1 MKILTFFHLL
11 FFLLLVSGCNN
22 SDMPVDP
29 IPQLV
34 EISEKDTDMELN
46 AFFLAVDSLNDNYLP
61 YTTRTNIR
69 KWGSR
74 FLSAVVD
81 ASVGAVASAA
91 TTPIGGTIIGTG
103 ASWAY
108 EEYLGNILDKVE
120 SSSSTGTDN
129 QAFVPVVILA
139 PERGNMT
146 FVDSVGYYHN
156 MLLAEIAKS
165 GKTYLDQNGEVD
177 IEELFTDITAMLDEK
192 KQVHS
197 GASAQNELA
206 AFSSPVSIF
215 INTLN
220 PNDERT
226 LDKSFA
232 SFESEGEALGIS
244 VKELSSIK
252 EICSKISNVI
262 LYLENEKTIEYGEKL
277 YKVIDDS
284 NISETQKQSF
294 KILDNI
300 IVNSKLYWTT
310 VQ

>member
-1 MKILTFFHLL
+1 M
-11 FFLLLVSGCNN
+11 
-22 SDMPVDP
+22 
-29 IPQLV
+29 
-34 EISEKDTDMELN
+34 
-46 AFFLAVDSLNDNYLP
+46 
-61 YTTRTNIR
+61 
-69 KWGSR
+69 
-74 FLSAVVD
+74 
-81 ASVGAVASAA
+81 ASAA

-129 QAFVPVVILA
+129 QAFVPVVIFA

-177 IEELFTDITAMLDEK
+177 MEELFTDITAMLDEK

-197 GASAQNELA
+197 GASVQNELA

-220 PNDERT
+220 PDDEQT
-226 LDKSFA
+226 LDKSFT

-277 YKVIDDS
+277 YKIIDDS

>member
-1 MKILTFFHLL
+1 M
-11 FFLLLVSGCNN
+11 
-22 SDMPVDP
+22 
-29 IPQLV
+29 
-34 EISEKDTDMELN
+34 
-46 AFFLAVDSLNDNYLP
+46 
-61 YTTRTNIR
+61 
-69 KWGSR
+69 
-74 FLSAVVD
+74 
-81 ASVGAVASAA
+81 ASAA

-120 SSSSTGTDN
+120 SSSSAGTDN
-129 QAFVPVVILA
+129 QAFVSMVILA

-165 GKTYLDQNGEVD
+165 GKTYLDQNGEAD
-177 IEELFTDITAMLDEK
+177 IEELFTDITAMLDEKK

-206 AFSSPVSIF
+206 AFSSPVAIF

-220 PNDERT
+220 PDDEQT

-244 VKELSSIK
+244 AKELSSIK

-262 LYLENEKTIEYGEKL
+262 LYLENEKTIEYGKNF
-277 YKVIDDS
+277 IRS
-284 NISETQKQSF
+284 
-294 KILDNI
+294 
-300 IVNSKLYWTT
+300 
-310 VQ
+310 

>member
-1 MKILTFFHLL
+1 M
-11 FFLLLVSGCNN
+11 
-22 SDMPVDP
+22 
-29 IPQLV
+29 
-34 EISEKDTDMELN
+34 
-46 AFFLAVDSLNDNYLP
+46 
-61 YTTRTNIR
+61 
-69 KWGSR
+69 
-74 FLSAVVD
+74 
-81 ASVGAVASAA
+81 
-91 TTPIGGTIIGTG
+91 
-103 ASWAY
+103 
-108 EEYLGNILDKVE
+108 
-120 SSSSTGTDN
+120 
-129 QAFVPVVILA
+129 
-139 PERGNMT
+139 
-146 FVDSVGYYHN
+146 
-156 MLLAEIAKS
+156 
-165 GKTYLDQNGEVD
+165 
-177 IEELFTDITAMLDEK
+177 EELFTDITAMLDEK

-197 GASAQNELA
+197 GASVQNELA

-220 PNDERT
+220 PDDEQT
-226 LDKSFA
+226 LDKSFT

-277 YKVIDDS
+277 YKIIDDS

>member
-1 MKILTFFHLL
+1 M
-11 FFLLLVSGCNN
+11 
-22 SDMPVDP
+22 
-29 IPQLV
+29 
-34 EISEKDTDMELN
+34 
-46 AFFLAVDSLNDNYLP
+46 
-61 YTTRTNIR
+61 
-69 KWGSR
+69 
-74 FLSAVVD
+74 
-81 ASVGAVASAA
+81 ASAA

-120 SSSSTGTDN
+120 SSSSAGTDN
-129 QAFVPVVILA
+129 QAFVSMVILA

-165 GKTYLDQNGEVD
+165 GKTYLDQNGEAD

-206 AFSSPVSIF
+206 AFSSPVAIF

-220 PNDERT
+220 PDDEQT

-244 VKELSSIK
+244 AKELSSIK

-277 YKVIDDS
+277 YKIIDDS

>member
-29 IPQLV
+29 IPQLI

-81 ASVGAVASAA
+81 ASVGAVTSAA

-129 QAFVPVVILA
+129 QAFVPVVIFA

-177 IEELFTDITAMLDEK
+177 MEELFTDITAMLDEK

-197 GASAQNELA
+197 GASVQNELA

-220 PNDERT
+220 PDDEQT
-226 LDKSFA
+226 LDKSFT

-277 YKVIDDS
+277 YKIIDDS